1 MDTAVSKYGKLDIM
15 YNNAGILGDLD
26 FTIQGS
32 TNETFKRVFD
42 INVYGAFLGAKHAS
56 RVMIPAKKGVIL
68 FTASLASVVAGEAPH
83 AYAASKHA
91 IVGLMKNL
99 SVELMQYGIRVNCI
113 SPGAV
118 MTPLASNALNIE
130 SKVTEKMMG
139 MVMAKGMV
147 LMEPEEVANAAVFL
161 SSDESKSVNGL
172 NLVVDGGA
180 NNGKSSLSLTSGVKD
195 LVKLFYKK

>member
-118 MTPLASNALNIE
+118 MTPLASNALKIE